1 MCQIY
6 VICWTLWC
14 YDKSLA
20 ARKEFEAFKMLQFL
34 SVAQYN
40 GYLKALWIILYCE
53 WIIIRIISKKKKKD
67 NLYKIVV
74 IFFEGVQ
81 DHL

>member
-14 YDKSLA
+14 YDKGLDT
-20 ARKEFEAFKMLQFL
+20 RKEFEAFKMLQFL

-40 GYLKALWIILYCE
+40 GYLKAL
-53 WIIIRIISKKKKKD
+53 
-67 NLYKIVV
+67 
-74 IFFEGVQ
+74 
-81 DHL
+81 